1 MSFFFYSGAMVEIIN
16 SGLSGK
22 KKKNKKHLG
31 GADYT
36 EVLISGTAALL
47 CISQS

>member
-1 MSFFFYSGAMVEIIN
+1 MSFFFYSGAVVEIIN

-22 KKKNKKHLG
+22 KKHLG

-36 EVLISGTAALL
+36 EVLISGTAALHFT
-47 CISQS
+47 S